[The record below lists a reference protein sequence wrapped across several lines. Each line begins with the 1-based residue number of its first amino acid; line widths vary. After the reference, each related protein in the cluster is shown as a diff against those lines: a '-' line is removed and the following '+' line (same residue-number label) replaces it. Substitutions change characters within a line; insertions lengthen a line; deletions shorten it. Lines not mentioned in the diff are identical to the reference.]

1 MKKQKKEKESV
12 SYFMSLSL
20 IFVYIILVIRLSTL
34 LYLNHFHHM
43 IYQTDLIVTFII
55 YFMMRLIIL
64 VADRLIK
71 QKERKQ
77 VIDHL
82 FEDIDD
88 L

>member
-12 SYFMSLSL
+12 SNFMSLSL

-43 IYQTDLIVTFII
+43 IYHTDLIVTFII

>member
-1 MKKQKKEKESV
+1 MKKQKKKKESV
-12 SYFMSLSL
+12 SNFMSLSL

-43 IYQTDLIVTFII
+43 IYHTDLIVTFII